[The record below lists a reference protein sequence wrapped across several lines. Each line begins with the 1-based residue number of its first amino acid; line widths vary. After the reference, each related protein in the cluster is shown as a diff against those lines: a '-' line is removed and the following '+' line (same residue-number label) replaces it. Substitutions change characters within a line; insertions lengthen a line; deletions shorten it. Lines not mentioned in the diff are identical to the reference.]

1 MKKEVLIKKLKQCI
15 NKIYDSI
22 DDITTLL
29 EVESDD
35 DELTEMSIAFRESL
49 EDTITDNDECNIN
62 DIYNY
67 IEENL

>member
-1 MKKEVLIKKLKQCI
+1 MKKEVLIKKLKQSI

-35 DELTEMSIAFRESL
+35 DELTEMSITFRESL